1 MSTIANVDIC
11 GYPRA
16 TQVQRQQGA
25 TVEQGGCPSSRRI
38 RSALFVYPKMY
49 QKVVQETKCGI
60 HFLKCS
66 TSIIIAKALRAASR
80 ILAVGLLVFVAL

>member
-1 MSTIANVDIC
+1 
-11 GYPRA
+11 
-16 TQVQRQQGA
+16 
-25 TVEQGGCPSSRRI
+25 
-38 RSALFVYPKMY
+38 LFVYPEMY